1 MPGTPESPGPPGG
14 RLLADA
20 DLVEEHIEGGMQLE
34 VRHLL
39 QAGGVLQGMVDE
51 DPRCIIG
58 YDLLHLAVKL
68 SALLEANGA
77 RRPIKDLVHS
87 GVLIVATVEPV
98 GRQRASVEDQ
108 AEH

>member
-20 DLVEEHIEGGMQLE
+20 DLVEEHIEGRMQLE

-39 QAGGVLQGMVDE
+39 QAGGILQGMVDE

-58 YDLLHLAVKL
+58 HDLLHLPVEL
-68 SALLEANGA
+68 STLLEVNGA
-77 RRPIKDLVHS
+77 RRRIEDLIDF
-87 GVLIVATVEPV
+87 GVLVVATVEPV
-98 GRQRASVEDQ
+98 W
-108 AEH
+108 